1 MSVRSAR
8 RGLDLVGL
16 DFSGR
21 AARWRPRVR
30 EVAPLLAAALLA
42 ALLVAVLRVDLLR
55 VRYALAD
62 AVTHEQALLAE
73 KRELTVEMR
82 QLRQPSLLAEHARE
96 RGFVRPEQVIRL
108 PAVVGTA
115 FGTAVGTPVPDRHDA
130 GAGARP

>member
-21 AARWRPRVR
+21 AVRWRPRVR
-30 EVAPLLAAALLA
+30 EIAPILAAALLA

-62 AVTHEQALLAE
+62 AVAREQSLLAE

-82 QLRQPSLLAEHARE
+82 QLRQPSLLAEYARE
-96 RGFVRPEQVIRL
+96 RGFVRPEHVIRL
-108 PAVVGTA
+108 PFADDT
-115 FGTAVGTPVPDRHDA
+115 